1 MELPEAFYQEEVCC
15 GYTVS
20 TKMKKVWAVEL
31 QMLEKFIDVCERNH
45 LNYFM
50 DGGTL
55 LGAVRHEG
63 FIPWDDDID
72 VIMPRKDYDQLFE
85 IAEKEFQHPYFFQTT
100 FSENALYRTHAQ
112 LRNSNTTGFIEADR
126 GKNINKGIFMDIFV
140 LDNVPSGHLAQSVF
154 RQRIQ
159 FQKKIMEFQY
169 DRIYENLNTKGKIFY
184 TLVHAFFKIYPF
196 KKYFANFN
204 RNTLSH
210 YKNKKTAIVGD
221 VTLKWR
227 SNVLWN
233 REWYDSYTYLT
244 FEGLRVRVPLC
255 YQEVL
260 TRQYGNYMKLPDDVT
275 AMNGRCHGEI
285 IFEPDIP
292 YAEYFSSCQQKEGT
306 AWFSL

>member
-1 MELPEAFYQEEVCC
+1 MKLSEEFYHEEKRC

-31 QMLEKFIDVCERNH
+31 QMLEKFIEVCERND
-45 LNYFM
+45 LEYFL

-55 LGAVRHEG
+55 LGAARHEG

-72 VIMPRKDYDQLFE
+72 VIMPRKDYDRLFK

-100 FSENALYRTHAQ
+100 FSEEGFFRTHAQ
-112 LRNSNTTGFIEADR
+112 LRNSETTGFIEEDR
-126 GKNINKGIFMDIFV
+126 GKNINRGIFMDIFV
-140 LDNVPSGHLAQSVF
+140 LDNVPSGLFAQRLF

-159 FQKKIMEFQY
+159 FRRKIMAFQY
-169 DRIYENLNTKGKIFY
+169 DRKYQELDIKRKICY
-184 TLVHAFFKIYPF
+184 ILVHTFFKVYPF

-204 RNTLSH
+204 NNTLAR
-210 YKNKKTAIVGD
+210 YKNRKTKIVGD

-227 SNVLWN
+227 TNVLWK
-233 REWYDSYTYLT
+233 REWYDGYTYLM
-244 FEGLRVRVPLC
+244 FEGIKVRAPKH

-275 AMNGRCHGEI
+275 AMNGRCHGEVT
-285 IFEPDIP
+285 FEPDIP
-292 YAEYFSSCQQKEGT
+292 YSEYFHQLAMQ
-306 AWFSL
+306 